1 MRESNLLPQA
11 VHERTWKKFRFGLP
25 VRDGNPRAFT
35 LIRNGAGLVN
45 PNL

>member
-1 MRESNLLPQA
+1 MRESNLLPQP
-11 VHERTWKKFRFGLP
+11 VHQRIWKKFRFGLP
-25 VRDGNPRAFT
+25 VRDGDPPGVT

>member
-1 MRESNLLPQA
+1 MRESNLLPQP
-11 VHERTWKKFRFGLP
+11 VHQRIRKKFSFGLP
-25 VRDGNPRAFT
+25 VHDGDPRAFT